1 MQWAKHGIMRWNQ
14 FYQQLVVN
22 VLALVSPSIK
32 TKAWMK
38 KLTFSSFDF
47 SQ

>member
-1 MQWAKHGIMRWNQ
+1 MQWAKHGIMRRNQ
-14 FYQQLVVN
+14 LYQQLVVN
-22 VLALVSPSIK
+22 FLALVSPSIK
-32 TKAWMK
+32 TEGWVK